1 MKRKTALFFVAL
13 AFGLAWAIR
22 GHFGHE
28 YGAAWAGAI
37 AGLAVVAAARRR
49 DWASRLT
56 VLATLAGIG
65 WGVGGMMSYGIVVG
79 YGRGVEFGNVFYG
92 LSMLGVVGALYGFI
106 GGGLFGLGLE
116 STDEQKPE
124 WASLLAEMIA
134 GGLLAWWV
142 IIAQFGWKMTP
153 PRSELWAACL
163 GASVALAWFLQRNGY
178 TNALRVAG
186 YAALGA
192 GFGFGFGNFLQTVG
206 TVSGFDFNWWNV
218 MEFSL
223 GSFGGLGMAYGVLTR
238 EWSQSVAPSRTANWM
253 AFFFLLLGLPLINVF
268 QAMKVEKFLQ
278 AAERLGIENGS
289 AFANLQ
295 INITYLVTALFFA
308 VALLVHTRYSS
319 RPDKLNASYSPI
331 IFFLYVLFYLAF
343 SHIIESVFVR
353 GQAFQLNQ
361 VLYWLVL
368 IVLFLLW
375 FSNRREK
382 SHPFVVT
389 SPESGVRWVFLIGLA
404 LSILA
409 MCTLISITIHKG
421 LPGYHERF

>member
-1 MKRKTALFFVAL
+1 MKNKTALLFVAL
-13 AFGLAWAIR
+13 SLGLAWAIR

-37 AGLAVVAAARRR
+37 AGLAVIVAARRR
-49 DWASRLT
+49 DWARRLT

-116 STDEQKPE
+116 STDEQKPQ

-153 PRSELWAACL
+153 PRSELWAGCL

-178 TNALRVAG
+178 ANALRVAG

-192 GFGFGFGNFLQTVG
+192 GFGFGFGNFLQIVG
-206 TVSGFDFNWWNV
+206 TVSGIDFNWWNV
-218 MEFSL
+218 MEFTL
-223 GSFGGLGMAYGVLTR
+223 GFFGGLGMAYGVLTR
-238 EWSQSVAPSRTANWM
+238 EWPKSVAPSRTANGM
-253 AFFFLLLGLPLINVF
+253 AFVFLLLGLPLINVF

-278 AAERLGIENGS
+278 AAERLGIENGM

-295 INITYLVTALFFA
+295 INISYLVTGLFFT
-308 VALLVHTRYSS
+308 VALLVHSRYSNK
-319 RPDKLNASYSPI
+319 PDKLNDTYSPI
-331 IFFLYVLFYLAF
+331 VFFLYVLFYLAF
-343 SHIIESVFVR
+343 SHIIKLVFVS

-361 VLYWLVL
+361 ALYWVVV

-375 FSNRREK
+375 FLNRKKKRQ
-382 SHPFVVT
+382 PYIVT
-389 SPESGVRWVFLIGLA
+389 SPDSPMRWVFLITLA

-409 MCTLISITIHKG
+409 MCTLISVTIHQG